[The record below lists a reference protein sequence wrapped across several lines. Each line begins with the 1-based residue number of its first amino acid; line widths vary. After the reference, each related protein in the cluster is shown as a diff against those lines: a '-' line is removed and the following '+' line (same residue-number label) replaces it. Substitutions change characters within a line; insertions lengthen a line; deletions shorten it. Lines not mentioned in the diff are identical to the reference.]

1 MSTSVPAIA
10 YGFVGLTALV
20 LTYATLADNEGKS
33 DAETPSATSMLPA
46 VGLTEP
52 QSPTLGE
59 IATPPATSVATSVAT
74 SESSPMAEAEQEG
87 RATYGGKKRKTK
99 GEKKSKMKKEKQ
111 GGNKKKKNTRRNAR
125 SKA

>member
-59 IATPPATSVATSVAT
+59 IATPPATS
-74 SESSPMAEAEQEG
+74 ESSPMAEAEQEG